1 MKSQHVLNFLLG
13 IYIFIFFSY
22 LFGPLIIMSITAFN
36 SAEFPAI
43 TPWECFSWR
52 WFSEGKIAYDG
63 QHLAGLSTDW
73 RLHDGLISSLI
84 IGFGVVCLSVPIG
97 LAASIVLTQVH
108 SRLRTL
114 FYSVSIMPVLFPGV
128 IIGISTVVLWDRIA
142 TIGGDGLISD
152 LGRNG
157 IFLTILGQTCF
168 ISTYCFLIF
177 VARLQRFDQTQ
188 EEAALDLGA
197 SQTQVFFKIL
207 IPYLRPAIASSAVIA
222 FLASFENYNTT
233 VFSILSDQTL
243 TTVIASKV
251 RLGISPAIS
260 ALALVIILLTL
271 IAAITYEILKRRE
284 DKKKK
289 ERQDLLLFEETQD
302 SRLKR
307 EMKGSFRMP
316 KSIFLVLV
324 LIVIGLFGFN
334 QLVKNGLYGSECV
347 KAAEIAKKSKF
358 SDQLK
363 LLQQNVGTVDEKSLK
378 AGDLGG
384 NKDYNDIFGDPNLFK
399 NFGGLDNKS
408 PNNSSNLFSID

>member
-1 MKSQHVLNFLLG
+1 MKSGHLMNALLG
-13 IYIFIFFSY
+13 IYIFIFFTY
-22 LFGPLIIMSITAFN
+22 LFGPLLIMSVTAFN
-36 SAEFPAI
+36 SAEFPSI

-52 WFSEGKIAYDG
+52 WFNEGKIAYDG
-63 QHLAGLSTDW
+63 QKLAGLATDW
-73 RLHDGLISSLI
+73 RLHDGFISSLI
-84 IGFGVVCLSVPIG
+84 IGIGVVILSVPIG

-108 SRLRTL
+108 SRLRTI
-114 FYSVSIMPVLFPGV
+114 FYSISIMPVLFPGV

-142 TIGGDGLISD
+142 TIGGEGFISD

-197 SQTQVFFKIL
+197 TQTQVFFKIL
-207 IPYLRPAIASSAVIA
+207 IPYLMPAIASSAVIA

-271 IAAITYEILKRRE
+271 ILAIAYEVIRRRE
-284 DKKKK
+284 DKKKE
-289 ERQDLLLFEETQD
+289 ERQNRLLFEETND
-302 SRLKR
+302 SRLKKDNKKTFKLPR
-307 EMKGSFRMP
+307 
-316 KSIFLVLV
+316 SIFLFFLIIVLGGF
-324 LIVIGLFGFN
+324 GLN
-334 QLVKNGLYGSECV
+334 ELAKNGLYGNECV
-347 KAAEIAKKSKF
+347 KAAETAKKSKF

-363 LLQQNVGTVDEKSLK
+363 LLQQNVNTVDENTLK
-378 AGDLGG
+378 GGTLGG
-384 NKDYNDIFGDPNLFK
+384 TNDYNNIFADPNLFK
-399 NFGGLDNKS
+399 NFGGFDNKTEK
-408 PNNSSNLFSID
+408 

>member
-1 MKSQHVLNFLLG
+1 MKSQHFLNILLG
-13 IYIFIFFSY
+13 VYIFIFFTY
-22 LFGPLIIMSITAFN
+22 LFGPLIIMSITSFN
-36 SAEFPAI
+36 SLEFPSI

-52 WFSEGKIAYDG
+52 WFNEGKIAYDG
-63 QHLAGLSTDW
+63 QHLAGLASDW
-73 RLHDGLISSLI
+73 RLHDGLIKSLI
-84 IGFGVVCLSVPIG
+84 IGLGVVLLSVPIG
-97 LAASIVLTQVH
+97 MAAAIVLTQVH
-108 SRLRTL
+108 SRLRTI

-142 TIGGDGLISD
+142 TIGGEGFIAD

-207 IPYLRPAIASSAVIA
+207 IPYLMPAIASSAVIA

-233 VFSILSDQTL
+233 VFSILSEQTL

-260 ALALVIILLTL
+260 ALALVIIAITL
-271 IAAITYEILKRRE
+271 IAAIIYEVLRRRE

-289 ERQDLLLFEETQD
+289 EKQNLLLYEETKD
-302 SRLKR
+302 SRLKKEEKR
-307 EMKGSFRMP
+307 SFRIP
-316 KSIFLVLV
+316 KSIYLILFL
-324 LIVIGLFGFN
+324 LIVGIFGFN
-334 QLVKNGLYGSECV
+334 QIVKNGLYGSECV
-347 KAAEIAKKSKF
+347 AAAESEKKSKF

-363 LLQQNVGTVDEKSLK
+363 LLQKNAEAVDEKSLE
-378 AGDLGG
+378 GGELGG
-384 NKDYNDIFGDPNLFK
+384 NKDYGDIFGDTNLFK
-399 NFGGLDNKS
+399 DFGGFDTKE
-408 PNNSSNLFSID
+408 D

>member
-1 MKSQHVLNFLLG
+1 MKSGHLMNALLG
-13 IYIFIFFSY
+13 IYIFIFFTY
-22 LFGPLIIMSITAFN
+22 LFGPLLIMSVTAFN
-36 SAEFPAI
+36 SAEFPSI

-52 WFSEGKIAYDG
+52 WFNEGKIAYDG
-63 QHLAGLSTDW
+63 QKLAGLATDW
-73 RLHDGLISSLI
+73 RLHDGFISSLI
-84 IGFGVVCLSVPIG
+84 IGIGVVILSVPIG

-108 SRLRTL
+108 SRLRTI
-114 FYSVSIMPVLFPGV
+114 FYSISIMPVLFPGV

-142 TIGGDGLISD
+142 TIGGEGFISD

-197 SQTQVFFKIL
+197 TQTQVFFKIL
-207 IPYLRPAIASSAVIA
+207 IPYLMPAIASSAVIA

-271 IAAITYEILKRRE
+271 ILAIAYEVVRRRE
-284 DKKKK
+284 DKKKE
-289 ERQDLLLFEETQD
+289 ERQNKLLFEETND
-302 SRLKR
+302 SRLKKDNKKTFKLPR
-307 EMKGSFRMP
+307 
-316 KSIFLVLV
+316 SIFLFFLIIVLGGF
-324 LIVIGLFGFN
+324 GLN
-334 QLVKNGLYGSECV
+334 ELAKNGLYGNECV
-347 KAAEIAKKSKF
+347 KAAETAKKSKF

-363 LLQQNVGTVDEKSLK
+363 LLQQNVNTVDENTLK
-378 AGDLGG
+378 GGTLGG
-384 NKDYNDIFGDPNLFK
+384 TNDYNNIFADPNLFK
-399 NFGGLDNKS
+399 NFGGFDNKTEK
-408 PNNSSNLFSID
+408 

>member
-1 MKSQHVLNFLLG
+1 MKSQHALNFVLG
-13 IYIFIFFSY
+13 IYIFIFLAY
-22 LFGPLIIMSITAFN
+22 LFGPLIIMSVTAFN

-52 WFSEGKIAYDG
+52 WFQEGKIAYDG

-73 RLHDGLISSLI
+73 RLHDGLIKSLI
-84 IGFGVVCLSVPIG
+84 IGFGVVVLAVPIG
-97 LAASIVLTQVH
+97 MAASIVLTQVH
-108 SRLRTL
+108 SRLRTV

-142 TIGGDGLISD
+142 TIGGEGFIADI
-152 LGRNG
+152 GRNG

-177 VARLQRFDQTQ
+177 VARLLRFDQTQ

-207 IPYLRPAIASSAVIA
+207 VPYLMPAIASSAVIA

-260 ALALVIILLTL
+260 ALALVIIVLTI
-271 IAAITYEILKRRE
+271 IAAVIYEVLRRRE

-289 ERQDLLLFEETQD
+289 ERQDQLLFEETQD
-302 SRLKR
+302 SRLKK
-307 EMKGSFRMP
+307 EATKSFRIP
-316 KSIFLVLV
+316 KSIYVILFVLV
-324 LIVIGLFGFN
+324 VGIFGFN
-334 QLVKNGLYGSECV
+334 QLVKNNLYGSECV
-347 KAAEIAKKSKF
+347 AAAELAKKSKF
-358 SDQLK
+358 SEQLK
-363 LLQQNVGTVDEKSLK
+363 LLQQNQVNQEALEGGE
-378 AGDLGG
+378 LGG
-384 NKDYNDIFGDPNLFK
+384 NKDYGDIFGDPDLFK
-399 NFGGLDNKS
+399 DFGGFDTKE
-408 PNNSSNLFSID
+408 D

>member
-1 MKSQHVLNFLLG
+1 MKSGHLMNALLG
-13 IYIFIFFSY
+13 IYIFIFFTY
-22 LFGPLIIMSITAFN
+22 LFGPLLIMSVTAFN
-36 SAEFPAI
+36 SAEFPSI

-52 WFSEGKIAYDG
+52 WFNEGKIAYDG
-63 QHLAGLSTDW
+63 QKLAGLATDW
-73 RLHDGLISSLI
+73 RLHDGFISSLI
-84 IGFGVVCLSVPIG
+84 IGIGVVILSVPIG

-108 SRLRTL
+108 SRLRTI
-114 FYSVSIMPVLFPGV
+114 FYSISIMPVLFPGV

-142 TIGGDGLISD
+142 TIGGEGFISD

-197 SQTQVFFKIL
+197 TQTQVFFKIL
-207 IPYLRPAIASSAVIA
+207 IPYLMPAIASSAVIA
-222 FLASFENYNTT
+222 FLACFENYNTT

-271 IAAITYEILKRRE
+271 ILAIAYEVIRRRE
-284 DKKKK
+284 DKKKE
-289 ERQDLLLFEETQD
+289 ERQNRLLFEETND
-302 SRLKR
+302 SRLKKDNKKTFKLPR
-307 EMKGSFRMP
+307 
-316 KSIFLVLV
+316 SIFLFLLIIVLGGF
-324 LIVIGLFGFN
+324 GLN
-334 QLVKNGLYGSECV
+334 ELAKNGLYGNECV
-347 KAAEIAKKSKF
+347 KAAETAKKSKF

-363 LLQQNVGTVDEKSLK
+363 LLQQNVNTVDENTLK
-378 AGDLGG
+378 GGTLGG
-384 NKDYNDIFGDPNLFK
+384 TNDYNNIFADPNLFK
-399 NFGGLDNKS
+399 NFGGFDNKTEK
-408 PNNSSNLFSID
+408 

>member
-1 MKSQHVLNFLLG
+1 MKSGHLMNALLG
-13 IYIFIFFSY
+13 IYIFIFFTY
-22 LFGPLIIMSITAFN
+22 LFGPLLIMSVTAFN
-36 SAEFPAI
+36 SAEFPSI

-52 WFSEGKIAYDG
+52 WFNEGKIAYDG
-63 QHLAGLSTDW
+63 QKLAGLATDW
-73 RLHDGLISSLI
+73 RLHDGFISSLI
-84 IGFGVVCLSVPIG
+84 IGIGVVILSVPIG

-108 SRLRTL
+108 SRLRTI
-114 FYSVSIMPVLFPGV
+114 FYSISIMPVLFPGV

-142 TIGGDGLISD
+142 TIGGEGFISD

-197 SQTQVFFKIL
+197 TQTQVFFKIL
-207 IPYLRPAIASSAVIA
+207 IPYLMPAIASSAVIA

-260 ALALVIILLTL
+260 ALALIIILLTL
-271 IAAITYEILKRRE
+271 ILAIAYEVIRRRE
-284 DKKKK
+284 DKKKE
-289 ERQDLLLFEETQD
+289 ERQNRLLFEETND
-302 SRLKR
+302 SRLK
-307 EMKGSFRMP
+307 KDNKKTFRLP
-316 KSIFLVLV
+316 RSIFLFLLIIVLGGF
-324 LIVIGLFGFN
+324 GLN
-334 QLVKNGLYGSECV
+334 ELAKNGLYGNECV
-347 KAAEIAKKSKF
+347 KAAETAKKSKF

-363 LLQQNVGTVDEKSLK
+363 LLQQNVNTVDENTLK
-378 AGDLGG
+378 GGTLGG
-384 NKDYNDIFGDPNLFK
+384 TNDYNNIFADPNLFK
-399 NFGGLDNKS
+399 NFGGFDNKTEK
-408 PNNSSNLFSID
+408 

>member
-1 MKSQHVLNFLLG
+1 MKSQHALNFILG
-13 IYIFIFFSY
+13 IYIFIFLSY

-52 WFSEGKIAYDG
+52 WFQEGKIAYDG

-73 RLHDGLISSLI
+73 RLHDGLIKSLI
-84 IGFGVVCLSVPIG
+84 IGLGVVVLAVPIG
-97 LAASIVLTQVH
+97 MAASIVLTQVH
-108 SRLRTL
+108 SRLRTI

-142 TIGGDGLISD
+142 TIGGEGFIADI
-152 LGRNG
+152 GRNG

-207 IPYLRPAIASSAVIA
+207 IPYLMPAIASSAVIA

-260 ALALVIILLTL
+260 ALALVIIFLT
-271 IAAITYEILKRRE
+271 IMAAIIYEVLRRRE
-284 DKKKK
+284 DRKKK
-289 ERQDLLLFEETQD
+289 ERQDQLLYEETQD
-302 SRLKR
+302 SRLKK
-307 EMKGSFRMP
+307 EEKKSFRIP
-316 KSIFLVLV
+316 RSIYVILFLI
-324 LIVIGLFGFN
+324 IVGIFGFN
-334 QLVKNGLYGSECV
+334 QLVKNELYGSECV
-347 KAAEIAKKSKF
+347 TAAEAVKKSKF

-363 LLQQNVGTVDEKSLK
+363 LLQQNVDTVDEKSLE
-378 AGDLGG
+378 GGELGG
-384 NKDYNDIFGDPNLFK
+384 NKDYGDIFGDPNLFK
-399 NFGGLDNKS
+399 DFGGFDTK
-408 PNNSSNLFSID
+408 DE

>member
-1 MKSQHVLNFLLG
+1 
-13 IYIFIFFSY
+13 
-22 LFGPLIIMSITAFN
+22 MSITSFN
-36 SAEFPAI
+36 SLEFPSI

-52 WFSEGKIAYDG
+52 WFNEGKIAYDG
-63 QHLAGLSTDW
+63 QHLAGLASDW
-73 RLHDGLISSLI
+73 RLHDGLIKSLI
-84 IGFGVVCLSVPIG
+84 IGVGVVLLSVPIG
-97 LAASIVLTQVH
+97 MAAAIVLTQVH
-108 SRLRTL
+108 SRLRTI

-142 TIGGDGLISD
+142 TIGGEGFIAEI
-152 LGRNG
+152 GRNG

-197 SQTQVFFKIL
+197 SQTQVFIKIL
-207 IPYLRPAIASSAVIA
+207 IPYLMPAIASSAVIA

-233 VFSILSDQTL
+233 VFSILSEQTL

-260 ALALVIILLTL
+260 ALALVIIAITL
-271 IAAITYEILKRRE
+271 IAAIIYEFLRRRE

-289 ERQDLLLFEETQD
+289 EKQNQLIYEETKD
-302 SRLKR
+302 SRLKK
-307 EMKGSFRMP
+307 EEKKSFKIPR
-316 KSIFLVLV
+316 SIYLILFL
-324 LIVIGLFGFN
+324 LIIGIFGFN

-347 KAAEIAKKSKF
+347 IAAEEQKKSKF

-363 LLQQNVGTVDEKSLK
+363 LLQQNAEAVDEQSLE
-378 AGDLGG
+378 GGELGG
-384 NKDYNDIFGDPNLFK
+384 NKDYGDIFGDANLFK
-399 NFGGLDNKS
+399 DFGGFDTKE
-408 PNNSSNLFSID
+408 DE

>member
-1 MKSQHVLNFLLG
+1 MKSGHLMNALLG
-13 IYIFIFFSY
+13 IYIFIFFTY
-22 LFGPLIIMSITAFN
+22 LFGPLLIMSVTAFN
-36 SAEFPAI
+36 SAEFPSI

-52 WFSEGKIAYDG
+52 WFNEGKIAYDG
-63 QHLAGLSTDW
+63 QKLAGLATDW
-73 RLHDGLISSLI
+73 RLHDGFISSLI
-84 IGFGVVCLSVPIG
+84 IGIGVVILSVPIG

-108 SRLRTL
+108 SRLRTI
-114 FYSVSIMPVLFPGV
+114 FYSISIMPVLFPGV

-142 TIGGDGLISD
+142 TIGGEGFLSD

-197 SQTQVFFKIL
+197 TQTQVFFKIL
-207 IPYLRPAIASSAVIA
+207 IPYLMPAIASSAVIA

-271 IAAITYEILKRRE
+271 ILAIAYEVVRRRE
-284 DKKKK
+284 DKKKE
-289 ERQDLLLFEETQD
+289 ERQNRLLFEETND
-302 SRLKR
+302 SRLKKDNKKTFKLPR
-307 EMKGSFRMP
+307 
-316 KSIFLVLV
+316 SIFLFLLIIVLGGF
-324 LIVIGLFGFN
+324 GLN
-334 QLVKNGLYGSECV
+334 ELAKNGLYGNECV
-347 KAAEIAKKSKF
+347 KAAETAKKSKF

-363 LLQQNVGTVDEKSLK
+363 LLQQNVNTVDENTLK
-378 AGDLGG
+378 GGTLGG
-384 NKDYNDIFGDPNLFK
+384 TNDYNNIFADPNLFK
-399 NFGGLDNKS
+399 NFGGFDNKTEK
-408 PNNSSNLFSID
+408 

>member
-1 MKSQHVLNFLLG
+1 MKSGHLMNALLG
-13 IYIFIFFSY
+13 IYIFIFFTY
-22 LFGPLIIMSITAFN
+22 LFGPLLIMSVTAFN
-36 SAEFPAI
+36 SAEFPSI

-52 WFSEGKIAYDG
+52 WFNEGKIAYDG
-63 QHLAGLSTDW
+63 QKLAGLATDW
-73 RLHDGLISSLI
+73 RLHDGFISSLI
-84 IGFGVVCLSVPIG
+84 IGIGVVILSVPIG

-108 SRLRTL
+108 SRLRTI
-114 FYSVSIMPVLFPGV
+114 FYSISIMPVLFPGV

-142 TIGGDGLISD
+142 TIGGEGFISD

-197 SQTQVFFKIL
+197 TQTQVFFKIL
-207 IPYLRPAIASSAVIA
+207 IPYLMPAIASSAVIA

-271 IAAITYEILKRRE
+271 ILAIAYEVIRRRE
-284 DKKKK
+284 DKKKE
-289 ERQDLLLFEETQD
+289 ERQNRLLFEETND
-302 SRLKR
+302 SRLK
-307 EMKGSFRMP
+307 KDNKKSFKLPR
-316 KSIFLVLV
+316 SIFLFLLIIVLGGF
-324 LIVIGLFGFN
+324 GLN
-334 QLVKNGLYGSECV
+334 ELAKNGLYGNECV
-347 KAAEIAKKSKF
+347 KAAETAKKSKF

-363 LLQQNVGTVDEKSLK
+363 LLQQNVNTVDENTLK
-378 AGDLGG
+378 GGTLGG
-384 NKDYNDIFGDPNLFK
+384 TNDYNNIFADPNLFK
-399 NFGGLDNKS
+399 NFGGFDNKTEK
-408 PNNSSNLFSID
+408 

>member
-1 MKSQHVLNFLLG
+1 MKSGHLMNALLG
-13 IYIFIFFSY
+13 IYIFIFFTY
-22 LFGPLIIMSITAFN
+22 LFGPLLIMSVTAFN
-36 SAEFPAI
+36 SAEFPSI
-43 TPWECFSWR
+43 TPWECFSLR
-52 WFSEGKIAYDG
+52 WFNEGKIAYDG
-63 QHLAGLSTDW
+63 QKLAGLATDW
-73 RLHDGLISSLI
+73 RLHDGFISSLI
-84 IGFGVVCLSVPIG
+84 IGIGVVILSVPIG

-108 SRLRTL
+108 SRLRTI
-114 FYSVSIMPVLFPGV
+114 FYSISIMPVLFPGV

-142 TIGGDGLISD
+142 TIGGEGFISD

-197 SQTQVFFKIL
+197 TQTQVFFKIL
-207 IPYLRPAIASSAVIA
+207 IPYLMPAIASSAVIA

-271 IAAITYEILKRRE
+271 ILAIAYEVIRRRE
-284 DKKKK
+284 DKKKE
-289 ERQDLLLFEETQD
+289 ERQNRLLFEETND
-302 SRLKR
+302 SRLK
-307 EMKGSFRMP
+307 KDNKKTFRLP
-316 KSIFLVLV
+316 RSIFLFLLIIVLGGF
-324 LIVIGLFGFN
+324 GLN
-334 QLVKNGLYGSECV
+334 ELAKNGLYGNECV
-347 KAAEIAKKSKF
+347 KAAETAKKSKF

-363 LLQQNVGTVDEKSLK
+363 LLQQNVNTVDENTLK
-378 AGDLGG
+378 GGTLGG
-384 NKDYNDIFGDPNLFK
+384 TNDYNNIFADPNLFK
-399 NFGGLDNKS
+399 NFGGFDNKTEK
-408 PNNSSNLFSID
+408 

>member
-1 MKSQHVLNFLLG
+1 MKSGHLMNALLG
-13 IYIFIFFSY
+13 IYIFIFFTY
-22 LFGPLIIMSITAFN
+22 LFGPLLIMSVTAFN
-36 SAEFPAI
+36 SAEFPSI

-52 WFSEGKIAYDG
+52 WFNEGKIAYDG
-63 QHLAGLSTDW
+63 QKLAGLATDW
-73 RLHDGLISSLI
+73 RLHDGFISSLI
-84 IGFGVVCLSVPIG
+84 IGIGVVILSVPIG

-108 SRLRTL
+108 SRLRTI
-114 FYSVSIMPVLFPGV
+114 FYSISIMPVLFPGV

-142 TIGGDGLISD
+142 TIGGEGFISD

-197 SQTQVFFKIL
+197 TQTQVFFKIL
-207 IPYLRPAIASSAVIA
+207 IPYLMPAIASSAVIA

-271 IAAITYEILKRRE
+271 ILAIAYEVIRRRE
-284 DKKKK
+284 DKKKE
-289 ERQDLLLFEETQD
+289 ERQNRLLFEETND
-302 SRLKR
+302 SRLKK
-307 EMKGSFRMP
+307 ENKKTFRLP
-316 KSIFLVLV
+316 RSIFLFLLIIVLGSF
-324 LIVIGLFGFN
+324 GLN
-334 QLVKNGLYGSECV
+334 ELAKNGFYGNECV
-347 KAAEIAKKSKF
+347 KAAETAKKSKF

-363 LLQQNVGTVDEKSLK
+363 LLQQNVNTVDDNTLK
-378 AGDLGG
+378 GGTLGG
-384 NKDYNDIFGDPNLFK
+384 TNDYNNIFADPNLFK
-399 NFGGLDNKS
+399 NFGGFDNKTEK
-408 PNNSSNLFSID
+408 

>member
-1 MKSQHVLNFLLG
+1 MRSQHFLNILLG
-13 IYIFIFFSY
+13 IYIFVFFSY
-22 LFGPLIIMSITAFN
+22 LFGPLIIMSITSFN
-36 SAEFPAI
+36 SLEFPSI

-52 WFSEGKIAYDG
+52 WFNEGKIAYDG
-63 QHLAGLSTDW
+63 QHLAGLASDW
-73 RLHDGLISSLI
+73 RLHDGLIKSLI
-84 IGFGVVCLSVPIG
+84 IGVGVVLLSVPIG
-97 LAASIVLTQVH
+97 MAAAIVLTQVH
-108 SRLRTL
+108 SRLRTI

-142 TIGGDGLISD
+142 TIGGEGFIAEI
-152 LGRNG
+152 GRNG

-197 SQTQVFFKIL
+197 SQTQVFIKIL
-207 IPYLRPAIASSAVIA
+207 IPYLMPAIASSAVIA

-233 VFSILSDQTL
+233 VFSILSEQTL

-260 ALALVIILLTL
+260 ALALVIIAITL
-271 IAAITYEILKRRE
+271 IAAIIYEFLRRRE

-289 ERQDLLLFEETQD
+289 EKQNQLIYEETKD
-302 SRLKR
+302 SRLKK
-307 EMKGSFRMP
+307 EEKKSFKIPR
-316 KSIFLVLV
+316 SIYLILFL
-324 LIVIGLFGFN
+324 LIIGIFGFN

-347 KAAEIAKKSKF
+347 IAAEEQKKSKF

-363 LLQQNVGTVDEKSLK
+363 LLQQNAEAVDEQSLE
-378 AGDLGG
+378 GGELGG
-384 NKDYNDIFGDPNLFK
+384 NKDYGDIFGDANLFK
-399 NFGGLDNKS
+399 DFGGFDTKE
-408 PNNSSNLFSID
+408 DD

>member
-1 MKSQHVLNFLLG
+1 MKSGHLMNALLG
-13 IYIFIFFSY
+13 IYIFIFFTY
-22 LFGPLIIMSITAFN
+22 LFGPLLIMSVTAFN
-36 SAEFPAI
+36 SAEFPSI

-52 WFSEGKIAYDG
+52 WFNEGKIAYDG
-63 QHLAGLSTDW
+63 QKLAGLATDW
-73 RLHDGLISSLI
+73 RLHDGFISSLI
-84 IGFGVVCLSVPIG
+84 IGIGVVILSVPIG

-108 SRLRTL
+108 SRLRTI
-114 FYSVSIMPVLFPGV
+114 FYSISIMPVLFPGV

-142 TIGGDGLISD
+142 TIGGEGFISD

-197 SQTQVFFKIL
+197 TQTQVFFKIL
-207 IPYLRPAIASSAVIA
+207 IPYLMPAIASSAVIA

-271 IAAITYEILKRRE
+271 ILAIAYEVIRRRE
-284 DKKKK
+284 DKKKE
-289 ERQDLLLFEETQD
+289 ERQNRLLFEETND
-302 SRLKR
+302 SRLKKDNKKTFKLPR
-307 EMKGSFRMP
+307 
-316 KSIFLVLV
+316 SIFLFLLIIVLGGF
-324 LIVIGLFGFN
+324 GLN
-334 QLVKNGLYGSECV
+334 ELAKNGLYGNECV
-347 KAAEIAKKSKF
+347 KAAETAKKSKF

-363 LLQQNVGTVDEKSLK
+363 LLQQNVNTVDENTLK
-378 AGDLGG
+378 GGTLGG
-384 NKDYNDIFGDPNLFK
+384 TNDYNNIFADPNLFK
-399 NFGGLDNKS
+399 NFGGFDNKTEK
-408 PNNSSNLFSID
+408 

>member
-1 MKSQHVLNFLLG
+1 MKSQHALNFIFG
-13 IYIFIFFSY
+13 IYIFIFLSY

-52 WFSEGKIAYDG
+52 WFQEGKIAYDG

-73 RLHDGLISSLI
+73 RLHDGLIKSLI
-84 IGFGVVCLSVPIG
+84 IGSGVVVLAVPIG
-97 LAASIVLTQVH
+97 MAASIVLTQVH
-108 SRLRTL
+108 SRLRTI

-142 TIGGDGLISD
+142 TIGGEGFIADI
-152 LGRNG
+152 GRNG

-207 IPYLRPAIASSAVIA
+207 VPYLMPAIASSAVIA

-260 ALALVIILLTL
+260 ALALVIIFLTL
-271 IAAITYEILKRRE
+271 VAAIIYEVLRRRE
-284 DKKKK
+284 DRKKK
-289 ERQDLLLFEETQD
+289 ERQDQLLYEETQD
-302 SRLKR
+302 SRLKK
-307 EMKGSFRMP
+307 EEKKSFRIP
-316 KSIFLVLV
+316 RSIYVILFLI
-324 LIVIGLFGFN
+324 IVGIFGFN
-334 QLVKNGLYGSECV
+334 QLVKNELYGSECV
-347 KAAEIAKKSKF
+347 TAAEAEKKSKF

-363 LLQQNVGTVDEKSLK
+363 LLQQNVDTVDEKSLE
-378 AGDLGG
+378 GGELGG
-384 NKDYNDIFGDPNLFK
+384 NKDYGDIFGDPNLFK
-399 NFGGLDNKS
+399 DFGGFDTK
-408 PNNSSNLFSID
+408 DE

>member
-1 MKSQHVLNFLLG
+1 MKSGHLMNALLG
-13 IYIFIFFSY
+13 IYIFIFFTY
-22 LFGPLIIMSITAFN
+22 LFGPLLIMSVTAFN
-36 SAEFPAI
+36 SAEFPSI

-52 WFSEGKIAYDG
+52 WFNEGKIAYDG
-63 QHLAGLSTDW
+63 QKLAGLATDW
-73 RLHDGLISSLI
+73 RLHDGFISSLI
-84 IGFGVVCLSVPIG
+84 IGIGVVILSVPIG

-108 SRLRTL
+108 SRLRTI
-114 FYSVSIMPVLFPGV
+114 FYSISIMPVLFPGV

-142 TIGGDGLISD
+142 TIGGEGFISD

-197 SQTQVFFKIL
+197 TQTQVFFKIL
-207 IPYLRPAIASSAVIA
+207 IPYLMPAIASSAVIA

-271 IAAITYEILKRRE
+271 ILAIAYEVIRRRE
-284 DKKKK
+284 DKKKE
-289 ERQDLLLFEETQD
+289 ERQNRLLFEETND
-302 SRLKR
+302 SRLKKDNKKTFKLPR
-307 EMKGSFRMP
+307 
-316 KSIFLVLV
+316 SIFLFILIIVLGGF
-324 LIVIGLFGFN
+324 GLN
-334 QLVKNGLYGSECV
+334 ELAKNGLYGNECV
-347 KAAEIAKKSKF
+347 KAAETAKKSKF

-363 LLQQNVGTVDEKSLK
+363 LLQQNVNTVDENTLK
-378 AGDLGG
+378 GGTLGG
-384 NKDYNDIFGDPNLFK
+384 TNDYNNIFADPNLFK
-399 NFGGLDNKS
+399 NFGGFDNKTEK
-408 PNNSSNLFSID
+408 

>member
-1 MKSQHVLNFLLG
+1 MKSQHFLNILLG
-13 IYIFIFFSY
+13 VYIFIFFTY
-22 LFGPLIIMSITAFN
+22 LFGPLIIMSITSFN
-36 SAEFPAI
+36 SLEFPSI

-52 WFSEGKIAYDG
+52 WFNEGKIAYDG
-63 QHLAGLSTDW
+63 QHLAGLASDW
-73 RLHDGLISSLI
+73 RLHDGLIKSLI
-84 IGFGVVCLSVPIG
+84 IGLGVVLLSVPIG
-97 LAASIVLTQVH
+97 MAAAIVLTQVH
-108 SRLRTL
+108 SRLRTI

-142 TIGGDGLISD
+142 TIGGEGFIAD

-207 IPYLRPAIASSAVIA
+207 IPYLMPAIASSGVIA

-233 VFSILSDQTL
+233 VFSILSEQTL

-260 ALALVIILLTL
+260 ALALVIIAITL
-271 IAAITYEILKRRE
+271 IAAIIYEVLRRRE

-289 ERQDLLLFEETQD
+289 EKQNLLLYEETKD
-302 SRLKR
+302 SRLKKEEKR
-307 EMKGSFRMP
+307 SFRIP
-316 KSIFLVLV
+316 KSIYLILFL
-324 LIVIGLFGFN
+324 LIVGIFGFN
-334 QLVKNGLYGSECV
+334 QIVKNGLYGSECV
-347 KAAEIAKKSKF
+347 AAAESEKKSKF

-363 LLQQNVGTVDEKSLK
+363 LLQKNAEAVDEKSLE
-378 AGDLGG
+378 GGELGG
-384 NKDYNDIFGDPNLFK
+384 NKDYGDIFGDTNLFK
-399 NFGGLDNKS
+399 DFGGFDTKE
-408 PNNSSNLFSID
+408 D